1 MKDNVGVI
9 HFQIKVRGREG
20 LVFVQI
26 TCEKCTKNF
35 YFENDEVDIKK
46 TIANLQP
53 YEHETFLQV
62 YAFLCSLIS
71 NENLFL

>member
-20 LVFVQI
+20 FVFVQI

-35 YFENDEVDIKK
+35 YFENGEVDIKK

-53 YEHETFLQV
+53 D
-62 YAFLCSLIS
+62 
-71 NENLFL
+71 